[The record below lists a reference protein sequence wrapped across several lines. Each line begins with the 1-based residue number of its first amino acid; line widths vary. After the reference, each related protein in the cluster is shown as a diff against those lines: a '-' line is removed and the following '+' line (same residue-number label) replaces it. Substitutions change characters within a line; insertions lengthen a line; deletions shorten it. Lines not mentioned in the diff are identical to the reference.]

1 MRGRIIIG
9 MLLVALLPS
18 KSMAQDDDLYFTPKD
33 EPVEEPAVE
42 SVPMAVEPP
51 TYYIGSNRDVDEY
64 NRQGRYWQHY
74 QKIGTD
80 SLGNDIIEFSEGRGV
95 YPDSLQIAETYVEDD
110 SFDQEDFQYT
120 RLFCRW
126 NGFYDPW
133 FYSGTMAIGVGM
145 AVGTIH
151 GIMAIGVGIVLG
163 MVAVGIDPFMH
174 TIVITLGGVEKEIV
188 L

>member
-1 MRGRIIIG
+1 MRGRIILG
-9 MLLVALLPS
+9 MLLVALLPA

-33 EPVEEPAVE
+33 EPVEEPAIE
-42 SVPMAVEPP
+42 SVPMAVEPH

-110 SFDQEDFQYT
+110 RCGQEDFQYT
-120 RLFCRW
+120 SLFCRLI
-126 NGFYDPW
+126 GFYDPW
-133 FYSGTMAIGVGM
+133 LYSHYGFVPYYWNSIYW
-145 AVGTIH
+145 H
-151 GIMAIGVGIVLG
+151 WY
-163 MVAVGIDPFMH
+163 DPWYY
-174 TIVITLGGVEKEIV
+174 GYWGWYDPWYYGYWGWYGSW
-188 L
+188 